1 MPREG
6 LINTYFSMRDG
17 ASPVLAT
24 ICDKTKVLDKETQLL
39 TQSYEAMQEAN
50 KGLIK
55 RQTEL
60 REELKQARA
69 ETKEAKKAFDELGD
83 TASKD
88 AFDKAKQHQEELR
101 NQLTQTNKA
110 LRENEAIY
118 KQNMA
123 TIRKEAM
130 SSGLTEPTKA
140 ILGSQA
146 GGMFGSSVAAFA
158 DTVMTSGLGVPL
170 ASLFSDSIGNAI
182 SGGIAGF
189 SVAGPAGAA
198 WGAALGAA
206 SGAISGGT
214 SILSERDNSFK
225 DYYNGLYDTVNAGT
239 DEMVEGGSTI
249 AGSREQT
256 RKAFI
261 HRFGDE
267 EQADAYLAEVKT
279 LAAGT
284 NYDYDEIVGYSKS
297 LLNSYRPEEVFGV
310 LQSLSD
316 ATAGLSLSTSDVNM
330 MISGLSRMR
339 TTGKATQEY
348 LNYFSER
355 GVDVYQALANAT
367 GADKSQI
374 AGMVTKGQISGETA
388 ARAILDFIDKT
399 FGGLSGDLM
408 STYDAINANL
418 EDVISNLSAA
428 GGEGYNEIR
437 KSGLAEDVAA
447 FSGALGEAMEE
458 MNRIAGENRAYLDNL
473 SGRYQREAT
482 AAVLLGEQTSL
493 FTPEDQEKLN
503 QLRAD
508 FLQAKA
514 AYDAGDQSAGLE
526 LESYQEIAETIATA
540 AYESSDQYK
549 KLKETEMEQLDAIRD
564 NTAKLEASTL
574 AYREAQERSKGLGSK
589 LLDDVYANL
598 VRQGLVVD
606 KNADSNRHA
615 FGLNRVPYDDYPA
628 LLHEGE
634 RVLTASEA
642 RAEDEKRGLVIQVSV
657 TGNSFTAAGEEL
669 ADQVAEVI
677 VRKIE
682 EAAAIAVPR

>member
-1 MPREG
+1 MPKEG
-6 LINTYFSMRDG
+6 LSIYFTMEDG
-17 ASPVLAT
+17 TSPVLAS
-24 ICDKTKVLDKETQLL
+24 ISDKTRVLDKETQQL
-39 TQSYEAMQEAN
+39 TQSYEAMQKAN
-50 KGLIK
+50 ENLLK

-60 REELKQARA
+60 RKELKQAKE

-83 TASKD
+83 AASQD
-88 AFDKAKQHQEELR
+88 AYDKAKRHQEELR
-101 NQLTQTNKA
+101 NQLTRTNKA
-110 LRENEAIY
+110 LRENETVY

-123 TIRKEAM
+123 TIRKEAVG
-130 SSGLTEPTKA
+130 SGLTDSA
-140 ILGSQA
+140 NAVLGSLA
-146 GGMFGSSVAAFA
+146 GEMLGGSVDAFA
-158 DTVMTSGLGVPL
+158 DTIMTSGLGMPL

-182 SGGIAGF
+182 SGGIAGL
-189 SVAGPAGAA
+189 SVLGPQ
-198 WGAALGAA
+198 GAALGAVLGTV
-206 SGAISGGT
+206 SGVVSGMT
-214 SILSERDNSFK
+214 NILSERDDSIK
-225 DYYNGLYDTVNAGT
+225 EYYNGLYDTVSAKT
-239 DEMVEGGSTI
+239 DETVESGSTI

-267 EQADAYLAEVKT
+267 EQADDYLAEVKT
-279 LAAGT
+279 MAAGT

-297 LLNSYRPEEVFGV
+297 LLNSYAPEEVFDV

-316 ATAGLSLSTSDVNM
+316 ATAGLSLSTSDVDM

-374 AGMVTKGQISGETA
+374 AGMVTKGNISGETA
-388 ARAILDFIDKT
+388 AQAILDFIDKT

-408 STYDAINANL
+408 STYDAMSANL
-418 EDVISNLSAA
+418 EDIMSNLAAA
-428 GGEGYNEIR
+428 GGEGYNEVR
-437 KSGLAEDVAA
+437 KSGLAEDTEA
-447 FSGALGEAMEE
+447 FSGVLGEAVEE
-458 MNRIAGENRAYLDNL
+458 MNRIAGENRAYLENL
-473 SGRYQREAT
+473 SGQYQREAT
-482 AAVLLGEQTSL
+482 AAVLLGEKTSL
-493 FTPEDQEKLN
+493 FTPEDQEKLDG
-503 QLRAD
+503 LRAD
-508 FLQAKA
+508 FLEAKA
-514 AYDAGDQSAGLE
+514 AYEGGDQSAGLLME
-526 LESYQEIAETIATA
+526 AARENAEALATA
-540 AYESSDQYK
+540 AYESSEQYQ
-549 KLKETEMEQLDAIRD
+549 KLKEVELEQLDAIRD
-564 NTAKLEASTL
+564 NTAGLAAATT
-574 AYREAQERSKGLGSK
+574 AYRESQERSKGWGSK
-589 LLDDVYANL
+589 LLDDVYRNL
-598 VRQGLVVD
+598 VSTGLVVD
-606 KNADSNRHA
+606 KDADGNRHA

>member
-1 MPREG
+1 MPKEG
-6 LINTYFSMRDG
+6 LSIYFTMHDG
-17 ASPVLAT
+17 TSPVLAS
-24 ICDKTKVLDKETQLL
+24 ISDKTRVLDKETQQL
-39 TQSYEAMQEAN
+39 TQSYEAMRKAN
-50 KGLIK
+50 ENLLK

-60 REELKQARA
+60 RKELKQAKE

-83 TASKD
+83 AASQD
-88 AFDKAKQHQEELR
+88 AYDKAKRHQEELR
-101 NQLTQTNKA
+101 NQLTRTNKA
-110 LRENEAIY
+110 LRENEAVY

-123 TIRKEAM
+123 TIRKEAV

-146 GGMFGSSVAAFA
+146 GEMFGNSLGAFA
-158 DTVMTSGLGVPL
+158 NTAMTSGLGMPL

-182 SGGIAGF
+182 SGSIAGF

-198 WGAALGAA
+198 AGALLGTI
-206 SGAISGGT
+206 SGVISGGT
-214 SILSERDNSFK
+214 NILSEQDDSFK
-225 DYYNGLYDTVNAGT
+225 EYYNGLYDTVSAKT
-239 DEMVEGGSTI
+239 DETVESGSTI

-279 LAAGT
+279 MAAGT

-297 LLNSYRPEEVFGV
+297 LLNSYSPDEVFGV

-316 ATAGLSLSTSDVNM
+316 ATAGLSLSTGDVDM
-330 MISGLSRMR
+330 MITGLSRMR

-355 GVDVYQALANAT
+355 GVDVYQALSDAT
-367 GADKSQI
+367 GADKSKI
-374 AGMVTKGQISGETA
+374 AEKVTKGEISGETA
-388 ARAILDFIDKT
+388 AQAILDYINET

-408 STYDAINANL
+408 GTYDAMSANF
-418 EDVISNLSAA
+418 EDIMSNLSAA
-428 GGEGYNEIR
+428 GGEGYNEVR
-437 KSGLAEDVAA
+437 KSGITADTEAY
-447 FSGALGEAMEE
+447 SGELGEAVEE
-458 MNRIAGENRAYLDNL
+458 MNRIAGENRAYLENL
-473 SGRYQREAT
+473 SGQYQREARE
-482 AAVLLGEQTSL
+482 AVLLGEQSEL
-493 FTPEDQEKLN
+493 LNSEYQEEVEKL
-503 QLRAD
+503 RAEY
-508 FLQAKA
+508 LTAKA
-514 AYDAGDQSAGLE
+514 AYEAGDQSAGLE
-526 LESYQEIAETIATA
+526 LEAIYESTDALATA
-540 AYESSDQYK
+540 AYESSEQYQ
-549 KLKETEMEQLDAIRD
+549 KLKEVELEQLDAIRD
-564 NTAKLEASTL
+564 NTAGLAAATT
-574 AYREAQERSKGLGSK
+574 AYRESQERSKGWGEK
-589 LLDDVYANL
+589 YLDDVYSNL
-598 VRQGLVVD
+598 VSTGLVVD
-606 KNADSNRHA
+606 KDAEGNRHA

-642 RAEDEKRGLVIQVSV
+642 RAEDETRGTVIQVSV

>member
-1 MPREG
+1 MPKEG
-6 LINTYFSMRDG
+6 LSIYFTMHDG
-17 ASPVLAT
+17 TSPVLAS
-24 ICDKTKVLDKETQLL
+24 ISDKTRVLDKETQQL
-39 TQSYEAMQEAN
+39 TQSYEAMRKAN
-50 KGLIK
+50 ENLLK

-60 REELKQARA
+60 RKELKQAKE

-83 TASKD
+83 AASQD
-88 AFDKAKQHQEELR
+88 AYDKAKRHQEELR
-101 NQLTQTNKA
+101 NQLTRTNKA
-110 LRENEAIY
+110 LRENEAVY

-123 TIRKEAM
+123 TIRKEAV

-146 GGMFGSSVAAFA
+146 GEMFGNSLGAFA
-158 DTVMTSGLGVPL
+158 NTAMTSGLGMPL

-182 SGGIAGF
+182 SGSIAGF

-198 WGAALGAA
+198 AGALLGTI
-206 SGAISGGT
+206 SGVISGGT
-214 SILSERDNSFK
+214 NILSEQDDSFK
-225 DYYNGLYDTVNAGT
+225 EYYNGLYDTVSAKT
-239 DEMVEGGSTI
+239 DETVESGSTI

-279 LAAGT
+279 MAAGT

-297 LLNSYRPEEVFGV
+297 LLNSYSPDEVFGV

-316 ATAGLSLSTSDVNM
+316 ATAGLSLSTGDVDM
-330 MISGLSRMR
+330 MITGLSRMR

-355 GVDVYQALANAT
+355 GVDVYQALSDAT
-367 GADKSQI
+367 GADKSKI
-374 AGMVTKGQISGETA
+374 AEKVTKGEISGETA
-388 ARAILDFIDKT
+388 AQAILDYINET

-408 STYDAINANL
+408 GTYDAMSANF
-418 EDVISNLSAA
+418 EDIMSNLSAA
-428 GGEGYNEIR
+428 GGEGYNEVR
-437 KSGLAEDVAA
+437 KSGITADTEAY
-447 FSGALGEAMEE
+447 SGELGEAVEE
-458 MNRIAGENRAYLDNL
+458 MNRIAGENRAYLENL
-473 SGRYQREAT
+473 SGQYQREARE
-482 AAVLLGEQTSL
+482 AVLLGEQSEL
-493 FTPEDQEKLN
+493 LNSEYQEEVEKL
-503 QLRAD
+503 RAEY
-508 FLQAKA
+508 LTAKA
-514 AYDAGDQSAGLE
+514 AYEAGDQSAGLE
-526 LESYQEIAETIATA
+526 LEAIYESTDALATA
-540 AYESSDQYK
+540 AYESSEQYQ
-549 KLKETEMEQLDAIRD
+549 KLKEVELEQLDAIRD
-564 NTAKLEASTL
+564 NTAGLAAATA

-589 LLDDVYANL
+589 LLDDVYSNL
-598 VRQGLVVD
+598 VRTGLVVD